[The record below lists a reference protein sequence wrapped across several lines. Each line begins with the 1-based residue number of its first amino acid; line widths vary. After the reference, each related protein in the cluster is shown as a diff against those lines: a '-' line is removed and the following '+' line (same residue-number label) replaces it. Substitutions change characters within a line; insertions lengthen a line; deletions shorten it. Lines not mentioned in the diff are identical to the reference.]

1 MYRCTYMYT
10 YIHMYV
16 CICVFVYLYMYI
28 YLFKNIVVIRKSL
41 CSFGA
46 SISVKS
52 TKDADH
58 QFQYV
63 CYRVGVLHSTNN
75 SWTLAGCPTIQFNL
89 TLST

>member
-1 MYRCTYMYT
+1 
-10 YIHMYV
+10 
-16 CICVFVYLYMYI
+16 MYI
-28 YLFKNIVVIRKSL
+28 YLFKDIVVIRKSL

-58 QFQYV
+58 RFKNV
-63 CYRVGVLHSTNN
+63 CYRVGVLYSTNN
-75 SWTLAGCPTIQFNL
+75 SWTLAGCPSIQLNL